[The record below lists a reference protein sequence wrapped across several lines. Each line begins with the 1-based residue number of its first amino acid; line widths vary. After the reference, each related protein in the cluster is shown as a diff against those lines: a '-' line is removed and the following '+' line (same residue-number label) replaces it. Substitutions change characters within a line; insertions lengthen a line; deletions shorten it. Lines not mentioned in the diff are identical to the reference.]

1 MDIQITGEKIMFT
14 YVELSNFK
22 SFGKIKFDFTDTKKK
37 SKNFI
42 AIYGE
47 NGSGKTNFVSSVEL
61 LMKSITSLSDNY
73 KFQRTKKL
81 LEDSEKFDM
90 DDARIESS
98 LREILSFNELPLILK
113 KCRMID
119 SEDISK
125 ATYGFLINGI
135 EGYYSISFNDEIL
148 EEELYYLTNKQRG
161 TLYKISRDENKIN
174 MNFSS
179 VIFNDTNYKHNIID
193 MLNMYWGK
201 HTFLSILLNELNDKN
216 YNFVKERLSENLL
229 KVLENFMRIF
239 LLCKT
244 SKYQHTGFISGSAFK
259 FQDFENIEI
268 RANDQKRKNQLKTIE
283 KIIDDFY
290 TQTYSDIVRVYYK
303 VSNINKKE
311 SSRLKYELYVEKIIA
326 GQPRTI
332 PFSIE
337 SAGTQS
343 ILSVLRAVLEAVNGQ
358 TVVYDEIDNGIHD
371 LLMTNILLS
380 IQDEITGQFIIT
392 THNTLLLENLNPKS
406 AYVIYTDYD
415 GNKDAR
421 CIADYDI
428 RIQKSNNARKLYL
441 DGVFGGIPYPNIDCS
456 QMHIN
461 TKDKSEE

>member
-1 MDIQITGEKIMFT
+1 MFT

-135 EGYYSISFNDEIL
+135 EGYYSISFNDEIV